1 MYKNSFNVSSSI
13 HFTSKSYINI
23 LPSAELLPTTLLP
36 NQVYLYIYIYPIKS
50 VNTLRRQ
57 TYPILLSSRQPD
69 VFAHLPAKWV
79 AQHAQNLPWNWWLKS
94 SLQKAHPDPIETKPE
109 HTLSRLSLT
118 VPRTST
124 SLCSLPIMTC
134 IGILYIHISECIL
147 MLILCQNKTAADM
160 KHCRKPL
167 KPLSTLP
174 EEIHISKFEDL

>member
-36 NQVYLYIYIYPIKS
+36 NQLLDIYIYIQSNLSILSDVKLIQFSWARGNQTFLPIF
-50 VNTLRRQ
+50 L
-57 TYPILLSSRQPD
+57 
-69 VFAHLPAKWV
+69 
-79 AQHAQNLPWNWWLKS
+79 QNELHNMLKIY
-94 SLQKAHPDPIETKPE
+94 HGI
-109 HTLSRLSLT
+109 LT

-134 IGILYIHISECIL
+134 IGILYIHFSECIL